1 MIDLA
6 TGRVTRISA
15 PPLVPMDRPI
25 DLEHLA
31 RVTMDDRDI
40 EREVLRLFDLQAG
53 SLLDRL
59 KQADLPDITTLAH
72 TLKGSAL
79 GIGANR
85 VAAAARGLE
94 RAAAGADD
102 RSVRQAMRDLREAVE
117 EARLTISDLLRGH

>member
-53 SLLDRL
+53 SLLERL

-85 VAAAARGLE
+85 VAAAAQGLE

-102 RSVRQAMRDLREAVE
+102 RSVRRALRDLREAVE